1 MESRDD
7 IRITLQEIPVLD
19 RIQQL
24 ERDQPDDARTSDGE
38 CRSSAHIIPT
48 FERRS

>member
-7 IRITLQEIPVLD
+7 IRITLQELPDIN

-24 ERDQPDDARTSDGE
+24 ERDQPDAARRLDGE
-38 CRSSAHIIPT
+38 GRLST
-48 FERRS
+48 